1 VEGRVGDG
9 VKVREIFLYAAQA
22 DALARALGDGVATR
36 IRVSRE
42 GGKDHIALELTGP
55 PRPEPQVQDAFQ
67 RITRLRANAI
77 RWTTTPSFD
86 QPLEDTREF

>member
-1 VEGRVGDG
+1 MVSPAMRTSLTQIAVLGSG
-9 VKVREIFLYAAQA
+9 
-22 DALARALGDGVATR
+22 ALARALGDGVATR